1 MMSVRHIGDAS
12 WRRLRGLAAASRGYL
27 PFASTADGDSKPF
40 DLLRWFSLLSLLCVV
55 LLSAT
60 LATVL
65 SRFMTNAMVERDA
78 AISSQFVAGFTGAK
92 EVWSYFGGLQEEDP
106 GPELLAFFDTF
117 FEHFLIESDVIR
129 ANVYAGDRTV
139 IWSSTAAL
147 VGTHFGPNLELEQA
161 LKGEIAVEIGA
172 VGRDDKAEHV
182 EFEPELR
189 GERYLECYIPIWSR
203 DRKTVV
209 GVVEIYRL
217 TKDLFREIDEGKWLI
232 WSTTI
237 AGGTLLYLV
246 LFGIVRRANA
256 VMRQQEKRLVASE
269 SMAAIGEMT
278 SAVAHGIRNP
288 LASIRSSAELAM
300 IQDLEGV
307 HRAAGDIIANVD
319 RLNSWIRSFLYQAH
333 GDSNAAATADINALV
348 RAGLAGFATDLQR
361 QGVGLTLDM
370 EEPLPL
376 VRGDPVIL
384 GHAFN
389 SLIAN
394 ALEAMPQGGELHV
407 ETRQNQSNRTV
418 EIRIVDSGEGLAS
431 DMAEQGFRPF
441 TTTKDGGLGLGLS
454 LSRRVIERFG
464 GRLDLTGGRGKGSVA
479 TIWMR
484 AAS

>member
-1 MMSVRHIGDAS
+1 MISVRRIGDTL
-12 WRRLRGLAAASRGYL
+12 WRWLRGSAAASRGSL
-27 PFASTADGDSKPF
+27 PLASPDGGDNKPF
-40 DLLRWFSLLSLLCVV
+40 DLLRWFSLLSLFCVV

-65 SRFMTNAMVERDA
+65 SRFMTDAMVERDA
-78 AISSQFVAGFTGAK
+78 AISSQFVAGFADAK
-92 EVWSYFGGLQEEDP
+92 EVWGYFGGLQEEQP
-106 GPELLAFFDTF
+106 GPSLLAFFDSF
-117 FEHFLIESDVIR
+117 FGHFLIETDVIR
-129 ANVYAGDRTV
+129 ANVYAANRTV

-161 LKGEIAVEIGA
+161 LKGEVAVEIGV
-172 VGRDDKAEHV
+172 VGSDDKAEHV

-189 GERYLECYIPIWSR
+189 GERYLECYIPIWSK
-203 DRKTVV
+203 DRQTVV

-217 TKDLFREIDEGKWLI
+217 TKDLFHEIDGGKWLI
-232 WSTTI
+232 WATTI
-237 AGGTLLYLV
+237 GGGMLLYLV
-246 LFGIVRRANA
+246 LFGIVHKANM

-300 IQDLEGV
+300 IQDLEGG

-333 GDSNAAATADINALV
+333 GDSNAAATADINALA
-348 RAGLAGFATDLQR
+348 RAGLDGFAADLQR
-361 QGVGLTLDM
+361 QGVALTLDM

-394 ALEAMPQGGELHV
+394 ALEAMSDGGELHV

-418 EIRIVDSGEGLAS
+418 EIRIVDSGKGLAS

-441 TTTKDGGLGLGLS
+441 TTTKHGGMGLGLA

-464 GRLDLTGGRGKGSVA
+464 GRLDLTGRDGKGSVA
-479 TIWMR
+479 TIWMP